1 MKFSNQSN
9 TMIYGESNQKYLLFV
24 SNQSETEQ
32 DHIKS
37 LDLNKFKTSPPVF
50 INMSM
55 PGSKPIKR
63 IRTDYDQIFN
73 KANLLTLNELDN
85 TL

>member
-1 MKFSNQSN
+1 MKFSNQFN